1 MTQVV
6 ADTAL
11 LRYLI
16 EIDAVDVLPVLFRQ
30 VMTAPAVVQDLLHAN
45 TPTPVRTWI
54 ASPPPWLVMQAPRS
68 PPLSSRRPW
77 PAMQPAKREPRS
89 LLSNHRRRKSWL
101 LIYYLSPP
109 PVSHL

>member
-16 EIDAVDVLPVLFRQ
+16 EIDAVDVLPVLFGQ

-68 PPLSSRRPW
+68 LRCHPGGSDP
-77 PAMQPAKREPRS
+77 
-89 LLSNHRRRKSWL
+89 
-101 LIYYLSPP
+101 
-109 PVSHL
+109 